1 MAWPWDSIW
10 SEDYRYPR
18 PRSSLDSEDAVARPA
33 LKLLSPGRPTRL
45 AFLARVHLCS
55 NRRQA
60 PNVSTKGSPVDFVD
74 SYFRRWQWCRPS
86 PATLSHR
93 RQRHAQPN
101 PAGSIL
107 VVMTYFRGFVHARGT
122 VIHWSYVAFSLLRL
136 LLLANSFLFTC
147 FSSSDSLLSLIKNGI
162 FVFLT
167 LYISIYVLVFMSWGR
182 FLYLPLSILLDVSF
196 CSIYFPLVFVF
207 YCLNSPNLIF
217 LVFRHAPYKNRST
230 PIWLCCYLSTVD
242 FLLTIYTFSKVL
254 LTLSKGA
261 W

>member
-18 PRSSLDSEDAVARPA
+18 PRSSLDSEDAVARSV
-33 LKLLSPGRPTRL
+33 LKLLLPGRPTRL

-55 NRRQA
+55 NRRRA

-74 SYFRRWQWCRPS
+74 SYSRRWQWCRPS

-122 VIHWSYVAFSLLRL
+122 VIHWSYVAFPLLRL
-136 LLLANSFLFTC
+136 LLLANSLLFTC
-147 FSSSDSLLSLIKNGI
+147 FTSSDSLLSLIKKLNLR
-162 FVFLT
+162 FSNT
-167 LYISIYVLVFMSWGR
+167 LYFYLCTCLYVLGSFSISSSIYLIRCQLLF
-182 FLYLPLSILLDVSF
+182 YLLSSILLF
-196 CSIYFPLVFVF
+196 LLFKLPKCNFPG
-207 YCLNSPNLIF
+207 
-217 LVFRHAPYKNRST
+217 
-230 PIWLCCYLSTVD
+230 LSTR
-242 FLLTIYTFSKVL
+242 
-254 LTLSKGA
+254 TLSKSVHPDLTLLLPIHRWLPSHHLHVLQGSPDSV
-261 W
+261 